1 MQRSREHRQAL
12 RAGRYL
18 GLRAGWRPDD
28 HRVALT
34 QLRAE
39 RQQLQAALKGHR
51 QTLER
56 VRDHLA
62 RQRNYHRVV
71 YEQNRWWIE
80 LALRWWEG
88 RRAARAR
95 LPRTA

>member
-1 MQRSREHRQAL
+1 M
-12 RAGRYL
+12 
-18 GLRAGWRPDD
+18 
-28 HRVALT
+28 
-34 QLRAE
+34 
-39 RQQLQAALKGHR
+39 
-51 QTLER
+51 ER

-62 RQRNYHRVV
+62 RQGNYHRVV

-88 RRAARAR
+88 RCAARAR